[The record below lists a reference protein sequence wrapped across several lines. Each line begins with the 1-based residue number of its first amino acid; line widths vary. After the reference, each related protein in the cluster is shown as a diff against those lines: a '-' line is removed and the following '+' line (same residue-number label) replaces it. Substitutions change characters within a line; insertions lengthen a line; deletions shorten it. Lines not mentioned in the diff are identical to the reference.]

1 TSRSGAGNRLLKAI
15 KEFDLVI
22 LNDGSPTLIHHS
34 AQNSVIDL
42 SLSSPVLAPICSSH
56 VLDDTFGSDHFP
68 ICTKINVKPC
78 YSKKFCYKLKL
89 NKDQLTT
96 LNYMLRNSVNEISGK
111 ETLDVTSQYN
121 LFVEHVQSTARG
133 LLPQDKGVP
142 HSKINSCRLKSS
154 PWWNDDCDTAV
165 KDRRK
170 ALRELVECPDRA
182 RLDNFKSARKRCTEC
197 IQEAKR
203 IGWRKGSFNCK
214 TSTHRI
220 WSLIKSFRRNK
231 NPTLN
236 QGNNLDTVSLAAIE
250 KLCPPFCPYNDTKH
264 IEDMKREDLLQNNTQ
279 QWLEEP
285 FSRVE
290 LTRAI
295 SVAKK
300 RSRFGSNRS
309 FHHFQFA

>member
-1 TSRSGAGNRLLKAI
+1 MYRHPGQDTPLTFYQDLLNALTEFNLLLMTGDFNAHHPNWGCTSRSGAGNRLLKTI
-15 KEFDLVI
+15 EEFDLVI
-22 LNDGSPTLIHHS
+22 LNDGSSTLIHHS

-142 HSKINSCRLKSS
+142 HSKINSCRLKSP
-154 PWWNDDCDTAV
+154 PWWSDDCDTAME
-165 KDRRK
+165 KG
-170 ALRELVECPDRA
+170 AQRA
-182 RLDNFKSARKRCTEC
+182 C
-197 IQEAKR
+197 
-203 IGWRKGSFNCK
+203 
-214 TSTHRI
+214 
-220 WSLIKSFRRNK
+220 
-231 NPTLN
+231 
-236 QGNNLDTVSLAAIE
+236 
-250 KLCPPFCPYNDTKH
+250 
-264 IEDMKREDLLQNNTQ
+264 
-279 QWLEEP
+279 
-285 FSRVE
+285 
-290 LTRAI
+290 
-295 SVAKK
+295 
-300 RSRFGSNRS
+300 
-309 FHHFQFA
+309 